1 MADMKPFC
9 VAHIELGAYLY
20 GGAQQVLYLLEE
32 LSNTEIHSVLIC
44 PEHSAMGKAAREA
57 GIEVEAIP

>member
-1 MADMKPFC
+1 MADMKPLC

-32 LSNTEIHSVLIC
+32 LSNTGIHSVLIC
-44 PEHSAMGKAAREA
+44 SEHSAMGKAAWEA
-57 GIEVEAIP
+57 GIKVEAIP